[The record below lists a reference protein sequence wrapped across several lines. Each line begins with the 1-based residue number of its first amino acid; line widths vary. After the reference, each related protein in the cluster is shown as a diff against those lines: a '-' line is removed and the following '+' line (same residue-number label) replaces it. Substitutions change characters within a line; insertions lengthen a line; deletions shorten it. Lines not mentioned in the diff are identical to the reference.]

1 MKVKFSFLILS
12 ITLIFSSCKKEMGC
26 IDPGAYNYNPD
37 AQVDDGSC
45 IPAVLGCLESNAIN
59 YNSDANVSDESC
71 LYAFNIA
78 QGVWNITPD
87 CDEIEIPLIGT
98 VSLNDQLPETIE
110 VFGQEDSTL
119 YIEIDDISI
128 NGQVDNSGNV
138 TVQEQTISLDFGMG
152 FPTDVEVEGNG
163 VVYFDNTGNINLTYS
178 FEIPIIGTQ
187 SIDCSI
193 EMNK

>member
-1 MKVKFSFLILS
+1 MKIKFSFLIIS

-26 IDPGAYNYNPD
+26 IDPSAYNYNPD

-45 IPAVLGCLESNAIN
+45 IATVLGCLESNAIN
-59 YNSDANVSDESC
+59 YSLDANVSDESC

-98 VSLNDQLPETIE
+98 ISLNDQLPETIE
-110 VFGQEDSTL
+110 VLGQEDSTL

-138 TVQEQTISLDFGMG
+138 IVHEQTISLDFGI
-152 FPTDVEVEGNG
+152 FT
-163 VVYFDNTGNINLTYS
+163 S
-178 FEIPIIGTQ
+178 F
-187 SIDCSI
+187 
-193 EMNK
+193 

>member
-45 IPAVLGCLESNAIN
+45 IPTVLGCLESNAIN

-98 VSLNDQLPETIE
+98 ISLNDQLPETIE

>member
-1 MKVKFSFLILS
+1 MKLKFSFLILT

-26 IDPGAYNYNPD
+26 IDPSAYNYNPD

-45 IPAVLGCLESNAIN
+45 IAIVFGCLESNAIN
-59 YNSDANVSDESC
+59 YNLDANVSDDSC
-71 LYAFNIA
+71 LYAFNLA

-87 CDEIEIPLIGT
+87 CDDIEIPLVGT
-98 VSLNDQLPETIE
+98 ISLNDQLPETIE

-119 YIEIDDISI
+119 YIEINDISI
-128 NGQVDNSGNV
+128 NGQVDNLGNV
-138 TVQEQTISLDFGMG
+138 TVEEQTISLDFGMG
-152 FPTDVEVEGNG
+152 FPTDVVVEGNG
-163 VVYFDNTGNINLTYS
+163 IFSSDNTGNMNLTYS

-187 SIDCSI
+187 TIDCSI

>member
-1 MKVKFSFLILS
+1 MKIKFSFLIIS

-26 IDPGAYNYNPD
+26 IDPSAYNYNPD

-45 IPAVLGCLESNAIN
+45 IATVLGCLESNAIN
-59 YNSDANVSDESC
+59 YSSDANVSDESC
-71 LYAFNIA
+71 LYAFNLA

-98 VSLNDQLPETIE
+98 ISLNDQLPETIE
-110 VFGQEDSTL
+110 VLGQEDSTL

-138 TVQEQTISLDFGMG
+138 IVHEQTISLDFGMG
-152 FPTDVEVEGNG
+152 IPTDVEVVGNG
-163 VVYFDNTGNINLTYS
+163 SISSDNTGNMNLTYS
-178 FEIPIIGTQ
+178 FEIPIIGNQ

>member
-45 IPAVLGCLESNAIN
+45 IPTVLGCLESNAIN

-98 VSLNDQLPETIE
+98 ISLNDQLPETIE

-163 VVYFDNTGNINLTYS
+163 VIYFDNTGNINLTYS

>member
-1 MKVKFSFLILS
+1 MKLKFSFLILS
-12 ITLIFSSCKKEMGC
+12 ITLIFASCKKEMGC
-26 IDPGAYNYNPD
+26 IDPSAYNYNPD

-45 IPAVLGCLESNAIN
+45 IATVLGCLESNAIN
-59 YNSDANVSDESC
+59 YSSDANVSDESC
-71 LYAFNIA
+71 LYAFNLA

-87 CDEIEIPLIGT
+87 CDDIEIPLIGT
-98 VSLNDQLPETIE
+98 ISLNDQLPETIE
-110 VFGQEDSTL
+110 VLGQEDSTL

-128 NGQVDNSGNV
+128 NGQVDYSGNV

-152 FPTDVEVEGNG
+152 IPTDVEIVGNG
-163 VVYFDNTGNINLTYS
+163 LISSENTGNMNLTYS